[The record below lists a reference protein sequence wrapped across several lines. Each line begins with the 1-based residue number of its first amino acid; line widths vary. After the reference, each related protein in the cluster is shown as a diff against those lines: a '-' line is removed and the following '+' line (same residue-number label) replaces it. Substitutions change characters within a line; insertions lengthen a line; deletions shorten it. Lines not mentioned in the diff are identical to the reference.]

1 MDAKEKIQKK
11 IESLRSNAKSCLD
24 QRVSLGRGYKGM
36 TDQLLQDANNYE
48 SQADDLQ
55 KILNELDED

>member
-1 MDAKEKIQKK
+1 MDAKEKLEKK
-11 IESLRSNAKSCLD
+11 IESLRSSAKSCLE

-48 SQADDLQ
+48 SQANDLQ
-55 KILNELDED
+55 KILDELDEE

>member
-1 MDAKEKIQKK
+1 MDAKEKLEKK
-11 IESLRSNAKSCLD
+11 IESLRSSAKSCLE

-48 SQADDLQ
+48 
-55 KILNELDED
+55 